1 MVTHVPAPP
10 GPRLC
15 KVGLGAGQWELG
27 LALGIKRKANL
38 VEHWLCGG
46 SFVGWSELEP
56 HSGSLDSHSF
66 HATPTH
72 ASSADLPVRGDSRTS

>member
-38 VEHWLCGG
+38 VNTGCVVGLLLGG
-46 SFVGWSELEP
+46 LS
-56 HSGSLDSHSF
+56 
-66 HATPTH
+66 
-72 ASSADLPVRGDSRTS
+72 

>member
-38 VEHWLCGG
+38 VNTGCV
-46 SFVGWSELEP
+46 VGLLL
-56 HSGSLDSHSF
+56 GSLSWNHTQVLW
-66 HATPTH
+66 TPT
-72 ASSADLPVRGDSRTS
+72 SSMPPPPMPPVLTCL